1 VTTTTKT
8 KTKAKKTVQQLKL
21 VPDTIEQGVLRSV
34 TLDQLPKQ
42 LAGDPP
48 SQPFINTIRDFGV
61 IQPIILIEG
70 SQGFTVCGGRNRIKA
85 SRLLGLTEIPAIVYP
100 AGWVSPASLALIENA
115 HRRQNALSDL
125 LAITDLAASGY
136 DDEAISTQ
144 LGISKSTIKARLR
157 LRNLAPELAQALNE
171 GKMFVTVAEEICV
184 MSPAQQQDLVATYKK
199 NGKITPADVKAVQ
212 AAQAAAA
219 KASLPEEVFADPSSH
234 PAAAAPP
241 PPVTRLDEEI
251 AADLVARGWKI
262 KAPAKGGALIE
273 ATHKIIGFTAAAD
286 YPTLEVNVERTERQ
300 WEAYSGFKD
309 WQADQERRK
318 LLSWEDLAA
327 ELVQELSN
335 LVPQDAAGITAAIEG
350 LATLL
355 AVPPAAPALPRVS
368 PPPVV
373 V

>member
-1 VTTTTKT
+1 M
-8 KTKAKKTVQQLKL
+8 
-21 VPDTIEQGVLRSV
+21 PDTIEQGVLRSV

-42 LAGDPP
+42 LPGDPP
-48 SQPFINTIRDFGV
+48 SQPFINTVRDFGV

-70 SQGFTVCGGRNRIKA
+70 SQGFTICGGRNRIKA

-100 AGWVSPASLALIENA
+100 AGWVSPSSLALIENA

-171 GKMFVTVAEEICV
+171 GKMFVSVAEEICV

-199 NGKITPADVKAVQ
+199 NGKITPADVKAIQ
-212 AAQAAAA
+212 AVQAAAA
-219 KASLPEEVFADPSSH
+219 TAALPEEVFADPNSQ
-234 PAAAAPP
+234 PAAAAP

-251 AADLVARGWKI
+251 AADLVGRGWKI
-262 KAPAKGGALIE
+262 KAPAKGGSLIE

-286 YPTLEVNVERTERQ
+286 YPTLEANVERTERQ

-335 LVPQDAAGITAAIEG
+335 LVPQDAAGITAAVEG

-355 AVPPAAPALPRVS
+355 AVPPALPRVS
-368 PPPVV
+368 PPPIVV
-373 V
+373 